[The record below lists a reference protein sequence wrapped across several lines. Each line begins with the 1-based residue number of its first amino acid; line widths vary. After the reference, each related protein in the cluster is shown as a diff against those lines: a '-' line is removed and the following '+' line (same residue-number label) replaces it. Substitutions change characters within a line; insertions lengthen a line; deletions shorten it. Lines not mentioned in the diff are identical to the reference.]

1 MFHPC
6 VENISFPVYERE
18 PESAIFFLLG
28 RVVAEDVS
36 QGSRGEVRRMKGVL
50 DWSWYRAERQVVG
63 LRSCAA
69 ELDTLA
75 LPLVA
80 DVTHNQRRYIMSK
93 CGTIVGALACQRDS
107 YMRTLRTTV
116 LSCTPVATTQP
127 DEGKNKKK
135 KKKQDH
141 DNEEPSVPLYEVELA
156 DTVLFPE
163 GGGQPADHGV
173 IRPDSEPEREVAV
186 VDVQRRGLR
195 AVHVVD
201 GPLAEAA
208 PVEVSLDWRRRV
220 DHMQQHTGQ
229 HLLSAVLDRH
239 GLPTLGWSMGARINY
254 VDVPRRLSDEELAQ
268 VAEEVNDE
276 IFRNTPITVDAGDNV
291 EVDAEVEVD
300 PEKGLLRV
308 VRIGEL
314 DRNPCCGTHLSSTG
328 QVQAVALL
336 GQGRGKNKAA
346 RLSFTCGGRVH
357 KYAAELHETT
367 ARVGA
372 TLSSS
377 VEELDA
383 RAGQL
388 VQQCRRLQHREKALN
403 KELAQLHAAELLRGG
418 PHGLLT
424 LYRADGD
431 LEFLNNVCG
440 AVKEQRGDGD
450 GDSDGTLVL
459 IAGTD
464 GAVVVT
470 GPSEQATGDAVAALR
485 EKLPQ
490 LRGGGRGTR
499 FQGKLV
505 GGTPSEAELEA
516 LLAQL
521 TLGSG

>member
-6 VENISFPVYERE
+6 VENISFPVYETGARVRDFFPPRTGCCRRLLAGFARRGSEDEGAPGLEWVQSRE
-18 PESAIFFLLG
+18 TSRWTTELCCGVGYSCTAIG
-28 RVVAEDVS
+28 C
-36 QGSRGEVRRMKGVL
+36 RRHTQPAKI
-50 DWSWYRAERQVVG
+50 D
-63 LRSCAA
+63 
-69 ELDTLA
+69 
-75 LPLVA
+75 
-80 DVTHNQRRYIMSK
+80 MSK

-135 KKKQDH
+135 KKKQDQ

-346 RLSFTCGGRVH
+346 RLSFTCGGRMH

-403 KELAQLHAAELLRGG
+403 KELAQLHAAELLRGD
-418 PHGLLT
+418 PHGPLT

-440 AVKEQRGDGD
+440 AVKEQRGDG
-450 GDSDGTLVL
+450 DGTLVL